1 MQTEQDG
8 QADFDFIMGRWKVH
22 NRCLRARLEGSND
35 WYEFEGTSV
44 ARKVLGG
51 IGNIDEITFDRETGP
66 IEGMALRLF
75 DPKSQEWS
83 IYWSSSTTGVL
94 DTPMI
99 GKFENGRGEFFAQE
113 LHEDKHVYSRF
124 IWSEITENTCRWE
137 QALSQ
142 DGGKTWETNWIME
155 FTRLKE

>member
-1 MQTEQDG
+1 MESKHDG
-8 QADFDFIMGRWKVH
+8 RTDFDFIMGRWKVH
-22 NRCLRARLEGSND
+22 NRCLRERLKLSND

-44 ARKVLGG
+44 ARKLLGG

-66 IEGMALRLF
+66 VEGMALRLF

-83 IYWSSSTTGVL
+83 IYWASSATGVL

-99 GKFENGRGEFFAQE
+99 GKFENGRGEFFA
-113 LHEDKHVYSRF
+113 HEVNDHKHVYSRF
-124 IWSEITENTCRWE
+124 IWSEITENSCRWE
-137 QALSQ
+137 QALSA

-155 FTRLKE
+155 FTRLE

>member
-1 MQTEQDG
+1 MPREHDG
-8 QADFDFIMGRWKVH
+8 RTDFDFIIGRWKVH
-22 NRCLRARLEGSND
+22 NRSLRERLKGSND
-35 WYEFEGTSV
+35 WDEFEGTSV
-44 ARKVLGG
+44 ARKILGG

-83 IYWSSSTTGVL
+83 IYWSSSVTGVL

-113 LHEDKHVYSRF
+113 VHGNQHVYSRF
-124 IWSEITENTCRWE
+124 IWSEITENSCRWE
-137 QALSQ
+137 QAFSP
-142 DGGKTWETNWIME
+142 DGGKTWETNWVME
-155 FTRLKE
+155 FTRLE

>member
-1 MQTEQDG
+1 MPREHDG
-8 QADFDFIMGRWKVH
+8 RTDFDFIIGRWKVH
-22 NRCLRARLEGSND
+22 NRSLRERLKGSND
-35 WYEFEGTSV
+35 WQEFEGTSV

-83 IYWSSSTTGVL
+83 IYWSSSVTGVL

-113 LHEDKHVYSRF
+113 VHGNQHVYSRF
-124 IWSEITENTCRWE
+124 IWSGITENSCRWE
-137 QALSQ
+137 QAFSP

-155 FTRLKE
+155 FTRQE